1 MSFQWVL
8 NNAETFSINRLDTVA
23 STQARDGTVKAV
35 SRGTPKKIFTV
46 KLPDGPRWIDIKS
59 NIEAAEALD
68 RHTSATLTIQ
78 YATHP
83 WYYGNVAPGSEES
96 YTVLCV
102 NFPQWTVS
110 GAKDSAQVSWDGA
123 FVFVEV

>member
-8 NNAETFSINRLDTVA
+8 NNSTTFSINRLDTVA
-23 STQARDGTVKAV
+23 STQSRNGTVKAV

-46 KLPDGPRWIDIKS
+46 RLPDGPRWSDIRTD
-59 NIEAAEALD
+59 IAAAEALD
-68 RHTSATLTIQ
+68 RHTTDTITIQ

-83 WYYGNVAPGSEES
+83 WYYGNTVPGSEES
-96 YTVLCV
+96 YTVICV
-102 NFPQWTVS
+102 EFPQWELF
-110 GAKDSAQVSWDGA
+110 GYDQVRWSGA